1 MGKTQHSDRW
11 PASKSEPTRSREET
25 LHTIK
30 VALVTA
36 AGLGADAPAGGSDP
50 YDSKLGTAPRDVW
63 TGRGR
68 G

>member
-1 MGKTQHSDRW
+1 MGKAQHGDRW
-11 PASKSEPTRSREET
+11 PAPKTEPSRSRDET

-36 AGLGADAPAGGSDP
+36 AGLGLEASAGGADP

-63 TGRGR
+63 TVRGR
-68 G
+68 A